1 MPSFQS
7 VFLAA
12 FCIAFGLK
20 LWLLL
25 RQMRH
30 VWTHRDTPPVAFAD
44 NIPLAE
50 HQKAAAYTLAKAR
63 IGLFHLALEGGLLYA
78 FTLGG
83 GLQWLHD
90 HLSTA
95 ISQPLLAGV
104 GVLLGLTLIS
114 GAAELPLSLYRQFR
128 IETRFGFNRQTPAG
142 FLSDLLK
149 QTLIGAALGGPLI
162 LLVLWLMGIM
172 GATWWLWVW
181 GVWMGFNLLILT
193 VYPTVIAP
201 LFNKFT
207 PLEDINLKQR
217 IEALLTRAGFHASGV
232 FVMDGS
238 RRSSHGNAYFTGLG
252 KNKRIVFYDT
262 LLSQL
267 SPEQIEAVLAHELG
281 HFKRRHIV
289 KRIALM
295 FVLSLAMLG
304 LLAALKEA
312 TWFYNG
318 LGVTSA
324 TDATALALFFLA
336 LPVFLFPL
344 SPLMSLYSR
353 KHEFEADAFA
363 AELTHP
369 GHLISALVRMYRDNA
384 ATLTPDPIYSLF
396 YDSHPKAV
404 ERIGKLESYSG
415 PGRPDLQ
422 PELAN
427 HSA

>member
-7 VFLAA
+7 IFLAA
-12 FCIAFGLK
+12 FCIACGLK

-30 VWTHRDTPPVAFAD
+30 VWLHRDTPPAAFAD
-44 NIPLAE
+44 SIPLAE

-63 IGLFHLALEGGLLYA
+63 VGLLNLALEAALLYA

-90 HLSTA
+90 RLATA
-95 ISQPLLAGV
+95 ISQPLLAGA

-114 GAAELPLSLYRQFR
+114 GAVELPLSIYRQFR
-128 IETRFGFNRQTPAG
+128 VETRFGFNRQTPAG
-142 FLSDLLK
+142 FLADLVK
-149 QTLIGAALGGPLI
+149 QTLIGIALGGPLI

-172 GATWWLWVW
+172 GETWWLWVW
-181 GVWMGFNLLILT
+181 AVWMGFNLLILT

-207 PLEDINLKQR
+207 PLADQNLKQR
-217 IEALLTRAGFHASGV
+217 IEDLLARAGFHASGV

-281 HFKRRHIV
+281 HFKRRHII
-289 KRIALM
+289 KRIGLM
-295 FVLSLAMLG
+295 FVLSLGLLA
-304 LLAALKEA
+304 LLAALKDA
-312 TWFYNG
+312 TWFYHG
-318 LGVTSA
+318 LGVAST
-324 TDATALALFFLA
+324 TDASALALFFLT

-344 SPLMSLYSR
+344 SPLMSVYSR

-363 AELTHP
+363 AELTQP
-369 GHLISALVRMYRDNA
+369 GHLVSALVRLYRDNA

-404 ERIGKLESYSG
+404 ERIEKLESYRSQ
-415 PGRPDLQ
+415 PRNLQ
-422 PELAN
+422 PMQA
-427 HSA
+427 